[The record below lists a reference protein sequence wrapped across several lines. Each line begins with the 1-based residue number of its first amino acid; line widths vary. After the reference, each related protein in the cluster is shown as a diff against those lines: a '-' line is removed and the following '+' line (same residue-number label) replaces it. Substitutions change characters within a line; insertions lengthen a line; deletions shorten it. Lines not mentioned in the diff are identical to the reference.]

1 MIHRNLLMYR
11 GARYLWWSLGLIAA
25 SCILYVTQGDA
36 QPPNGGTWQG
46 YVLGTVGALLI
57 GMAEQF
63 GITYAPTYGIV
74 FTFVIMVL
82 TLAVRP
88 QGILGKAR

>member
-1 MIHRNLLMYR
+1 MNFSWMAWTPPTALFF
-11 GARYLWWSLGLIAA
+11 GTIA
-25 SCILYVTQGDA
+25 
-36 QPPNGGTWQG
+36 
-46 YVLGTVGALLI
+46 ALLI

-82 TLAVRP
+82 TLALRP
-88 QGILGKAR
+88 QGLMGRNR